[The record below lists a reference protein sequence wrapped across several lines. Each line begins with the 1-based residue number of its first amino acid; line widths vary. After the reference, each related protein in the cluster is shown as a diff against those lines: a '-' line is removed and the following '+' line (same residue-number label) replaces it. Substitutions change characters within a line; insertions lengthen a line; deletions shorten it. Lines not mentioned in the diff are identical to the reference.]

1 MIPLSTKGVIAKHR
15 RGIIRMNQPL
25 KGFRILD
32 LTRLIPG
39 PFCTMI
45 LADLGADVIKVEEPS
60 TGDYERQI
68 RPFIGPMAYR
78 FLLLN
83 RNKRSLALDLKQEK
97 GKEIFLE
104 LARKSDCL
112 VEGFRPGTM
121 EGLGLDFKTLKE
133 SNPEFVYCSMSSFGH
148 TGPYRNKVAHDVNI
162 LGASGILNMTG
173 SPDGPPVIPG
183 VPFIDI
189 VTALYATIAIL
200 SALMVKRE
208 SGIGQHLDISM
219 FDSAFSLLFDAARY
233 VWKEDREPLRG
244 NERLSGGLSNYNIY
258 KTKDEK
264 LLTVAALETKYKKR
278 LFQIL
283 GMADFLENED
293 EMTTTRVSSDKEQK
307 AKEAMKNIIA
317 GKTLK
322 EWHEILDPA
331 DCLYSPVNTVS
342 EALCDEHAIHRE
354 MIVEGY
360 HPLCG
365 PYKQIGSAL
374 KFSETPVDLQR
385 ILAPALGEHTLTIL
399 EEMGLDT
406 HSIEGLQKNGVVSFP
421 SEKGAG

>member
-1 MIPLSTKGVIAKHR
+1 MD
-15 RGIIRMNQPL
+15 QPL

-60 TGDYERQI
+60 SGDYERQI
-68 RPFIGPMAYR
+68 QPAIGPMAYR

-83 RNKRSLALDLKQEK
+83 RNKRSLALDLKQGK

-104 LARKSDCL
+104 LVRNSDGL

-121 EGLGLDFKTLKE
+121 ERLGLDFKRLKDL
-133 SNPEFVYCSMSSFGH
+133 NPGLVYCSMSSFGH
-148 TGPYRNKVAHDVNI
+148 TGPYRSKVAHDLNI
-162 LGASGILNMTG
+162 LAASGILHMTG

-189 VTALYATIAIL
+189 ITALYATIAIL
-200 SALMVKRE
+200 SALMAKRE
-208 SGIGQHLDISM
+208 TGLGQHLDISM

-233 VWKEDREPLRG
+233 VWKDEREPGRG
-244 NERLSGGLSNYNIY
+244 NERLSGALANYNIY
-258 KTKDEK
+258 ETKDQK
-264 LLTVAALETKYKKR
+264 SVTVAALETKYKKK
-278 LFQIL
+278 LFQVL
-283 GMADFLENED
+283 GMEDFLENED
-293 EMTTTRVSSDKEQK
+293 EMTSTGVSADKEQK
-307 AKEAMKNIIA
+307 AKDAMKRIFA

-331 DCLYSPVNTVS
+331 DCLYSPVKTVS

-354 MIVEGY
+354 MIAEAY

-365 PYKQIGSAL
+365 PHKHLGSAL
-374 KFSETPVDLQR
+374 KFSETPVDLQK
-385 ILAPALGEHTLTIL
+385 IPAPALGEHTIPIL
-399 EEMGLDT
+399 KEMGLET
-406 HSIEGLQKNGVVSFP
+406 HSIEELQKRGVISF
-421 SEKGAG
+421 SSKVDSA

>member
-1 MIPLSTKGVIAKHR
+1 ME
-15 RGIIRMNQPL
+15 QPL

-60 TGDYERQI
+60 SGDYERQI
-68 RPFIGPMAYR
+68 QPSLGPMAYR

-83 RNKRSLALDLKQEK
+83 RNKRSLALNLKRDK

-104 LARKSDCL
+104 LVRKSDCL

-121 EGLGLDFKTLKE
+121 AGLGLDFNTLKG
-133 SNPEFVYCSMSSFGH
+133 SNPGIVYCSMSSFGH
-148 TGPYRNKVAHDVNI
+148 TGPYKNQIAHDLNI
-162 LGASGILNMTG
+162 LAASGILHMTG
-173 SPDGPPVIPG
+173 SPDGPPVIPA

-208 SGIGQHLDISM
+208 TGAGQHLDISM
-219 FDSAFSLLFDAARY
+219 FDSAFSLLFDAARH
-233 VWKEDREPLRG
+233 VWKDEREPGRG
-244 NERLSGGLSNYNIY
+244 NERLSGGLANYNIY
-258 KTKDEK
+258 ETKDER

-283 GMADFLENED
+283 GMEDFLGNED
-293 EMTTTRVSSDKEQK
+293 EMTTTRVSADKEQK
-307 AKEAMKNIIA
+307 VKGAMKRIIA

-331 DCLYSPVNTVS
+331 DCLYSAVNTVS
-342 EALCDEHAIHRE
+342 EALCDAQAIHRE
-354 MIVEGY
+354 MIVDGY

-365 PYKQIGSAL
+365 PCKAL

-385 ILAPALGEHTLTIL
+385 IPAPALGEHTIPIL
-399 EEMGLDT
+399 KEMGRDKR
-406 HSIEGLQKNGVVSFP
+406 SIEELQKNGVVSSP
-421 SEKGAG
+421 SERGAG

>member
-1 MIPLSTKGVIAKHR
+1 MD
-15 RGIIRMNQPL
+15 QPL
-25 KGFRILD
+25 KDFRILD

-45 LADLGADVIKVEEPS
+45 LADLGADVIKVEEPFS
-60 TGDYERQI
+60 GDYERQI
-68 RPFIGPMAYR
+68 QPSIGPIAYR

-83 RNKRSLALDLKQEK
+83 RNKRSLALNLKRKE

-104 LARKSDCL
+104 LVKKSDCL

-121 EGLGLDFKTLKE
+121 AGLGLDFKTLKD
-133 SNPEFVYCSMSSFGH
+133 SNPGIVYCSMSSFGH
-148 TGPYRNKVAHDVNI
+148 TGQYMNKVAHDLNI
-162 LGASGILNMTG
+162 LAASGILDMTG
-173 SPDGPPVIPG
+173 SPDGPPVIPA
-183 VPFIDI
+183 VPFIDT

-208 SGIGQHLDISM
+208 TGLGQHLDISM

-233 VWKEDREPLRG
+233 VWKDKREPMRG
-244 NERLSGGLSNYNIY
+244 NERLSGGLANYNIY
-258 KTKDEK
+258 ETKDQK
-264 LLTVAALETKYKKR
+264 LLAVAALETKYKKR

-283 GMADFLENED
+283 GMENFLENE
-293 EMTTTRVSSDKEQK
+293 EGMTTTGVSADKERE
-307 AKEAMKNIIA
+307 AKEAMKGIIA

-322 EWHEILDPA
+322 EWHKILDRA
-331 DCLYSPVNTVS
+331 DCLYSPVKTVS

-354 MIVEGY
+354 MIVDGY

-365 PYKQIGSAL
+365 PYEQLGSAL

-385 ILAPALGEHTLTIL
+385 IPAPALGEHTIPIL
-399 EEMGLDT
+399 KEMGLDT
-406 HSIEGLQKNGVVSFP
+406 HSIENLQKNRLVSFP
-421 SEKGAG
+421 SKVDIT

>member
-1 MIPLSTKGVIAKHR
+1 MD
-15 RGIIRMNQPL
+15 QPL

-45 LADLGADVIKVEEPS
+45 LADLGADVVKVEEPS
-60 TGDYERQI
+60 LGDYERQI
-68 RPFIGPMAYR
+68 QPSIGSMAYR

-83 RNKRSLALDLKQEK
+83 RNKRSLALNLKRKE

-104 LARKSDCL
+104 LVRKSDCL

-121 EGLGLDFKTLKE
+121 AGLGLDFERLRD
-133 SNPEFVYCSMSSFGH
+133 SNPGIVYCSMSSFGH
-148 TGPYRNKVAHDVNI
+148 TGQYMNKVAHDLNI
-162 LGASGILNMTG
+162 LAASGILDMTG

-183 VPFIDI
+183 VPIIDI

-200 SALMVKRE
+200 SALMAKRE
-208 SGIGQHLDISM
+208 TGVGQHLDISM

-233 VWKEDREPLRG
+233 IWKDKREPVRG
-244 NERLSGGLSNYNIY
+244 NERLSGGLANYNIY
-258 KTKDEK
+258 ETKDQK
-264 LLTVAALETKYKKR
+264 LLTVAALETKYKRR

-283 GMADFLENED
+283 GMEDFLENED
-293 EMTTTRVSSDKEQK
+293 EMTTTRVSTDKEQK
-307 AKEAMKNIIA
+307 AKEAMKRIIA

-342 EALCDEHAIHRE
+342 EALRDEHAIHRE
-354 MIVEGY
+354 MTVEGY

-365 PYKQIGSAL
+365 PYEHLGSAL

-385 ILAPALGEHTLTIL
+385 IPAPALGEHTVPIL
-399 EEMGLDT
+399 MEMGLDT
-406 HSIEGLQKNGVVSFP
+406 HSIEELQKTGVVSFP

>member
-1 MIPLSTKGVIAKHR
+1 MD
-15 RGIIRMNQPL
+15 QPL
-25 KGFRILD
+25 KDFRILD

-60 TGDYERQI
+60 LGDYERQI
-68 RPFIGPMAYR
+68 QPAIGPMAYR
-78 FLLLN
+78 FLMLN

-97 GKEIFLE
+97 GKEILLE
-104 LARKSDCL
+104 LVRKSDCL

-121 EGLGLDFKTLKE
+121 AGLGLDFKTLKE
-133 SNPEFVYCSMSSFGH
+133 WNPGIVYCSMSSFGH

-162 LGASGILNMTG
+162 LGASGILHMTG

-183 VPFIDI
+183 VPIIDI
-189 VTALYATIAIL
+189 VTALFATVAIL

-208 SGIGQHLDISM
+208 TGVGQHLDISM

-233 VWKEDREPLRG
+233 VWRDEREPGRG
-244 NERLSGGLSNYNIY
+244 NERLSGGLANYNIY
-258 KTKDEK
+258 ETKDEK

-278 LFQIL
+278 LFKIL
-283 GMADFLENED
+283 GMEDFLENED
-293 EMTTTRVSSDKEQK
+293 EITTTGVSIDKEQK
-307 AKEAMKNIIA
+307 AKEVMKRIIA

-354 MIVEGY
+354 MIGEGY

-365 PYKQIGSAL
+365 PYKHLGSAL
-374 KFSETPVDLQR
+374 KFSETPLDLQR
-385 ILAPALGEHTLTIL
+385 IPAPALGEHTLPIL
-399 EEMGLDT
+399 EEMGLDR
-406 HSIEGLQKNGVVSFP
+406 HSIEELQKNGVVSFP
-421 SEKGAG
+421 SESGAG